1 MANLK
6 STQKVILVQKFIL
19 LIFQFLGWK
28 KNRISLK
35 NNIQERKL
43 LISHILTIIIKD
55 LGVDSMVIL
64 IHLKFFYQIKNP

>member
-1 MANLK
+1 M
-6 STQKVILVQKFIL
+6 V
-19 LIFQFLGWK
+19 GK

-35 NNIQERKL
+35 NDIQERKL

-64 IHLKFFYQIKNP
+64 IHLKFFFQIKNP